1 MIKKIGLAISVIILI
16 INIFNYNFE
25 FEISDSNN
33 KISLVGILASSC
45 AIALILIS
53 MISEKIEKKI
63 KD

>member
-1 MIKKIGLAISVIILI
+1 MVKKISLVISIVIFV

-45 AIALILIS
+45 AIVLF
-53 MISEKIEKKI
+53 
-63 KD
+63 

>member
-45 AIALILIS
+45 AIVLILSLIH
-53 MISEKIEKKI
+53 I
-63 KD
+63 